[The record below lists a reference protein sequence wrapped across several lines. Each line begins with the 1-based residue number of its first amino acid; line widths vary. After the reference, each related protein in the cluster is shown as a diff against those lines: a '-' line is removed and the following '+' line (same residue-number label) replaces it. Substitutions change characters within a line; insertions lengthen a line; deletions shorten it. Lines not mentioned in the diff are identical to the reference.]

1 MANKLQEQTKHESA
15 GDGGIPGKISSFFL
29 SQESRRTE
37 KSFLHLQTVFFFLAA

>member
-37 KSFLHLQTVFFFLAA
+37 KVSSIFKRFFFLAA